1 MNEIVAHAVCI
12 HDQLMWLKWEELD
25 GVYAYTVSVYNLP
38 NITADVDRLPQ
49 WGGPLSHQDEGGQP
63 ITDLPTQWCFIMMPP
78 SIRTPAAP
86 KEK

>member
-1 MNEIVAHAVCI
+1 MNEIVAHAVCVR
-12 HDQLMWLKWEELD
+12 DQLMWLKWEELD

-49 WGGPLSHQDEGGQP
+49 WGGHFSHQDECNQP
-63 ITDLPTQWCFIMMPP
+63 ITDLPLQWCFIMRPP
-78 SIRTPAAP
+78 SIRGIVEP